1 MFLLQQHG
9 AANIVYDAAVTKNS
23 FPGWDTSNLPGSKI
37 GSSH

>member
-1 MFLLQQHG
+1 MFL
-9 AANIVYDAAVTKNS
+9 AALCCCSNTVYDAAVTKNS